1 MLNSATAGLSSAM
14 PHACLHWLAAHD
26 VIIETYYC
34 VHQSV
39 LIGRRSRYFL
49 CTHIFA
55 LTWTLTYDLEFQS
68 PASCGRDPHTCKK
81 SSYLKGN
88 CSQVSLEWRRH
99 FVFLLS
105 LICIL
110 VVVYISISSTAL
122 TCDIGST
129 VNQSTLT
136 ESAVSGPIVVLI
148 DNAKLVS
155 DEEFLYG
162 DEPVILDVSPRVSIY
177 R

>member
-1 MLNSATAGLSSAM
+1 
-14 PHACLHWLAAHD
+14 
-26 VIIETYYC
+26 
-34 VHQSV
+34 
-39 LIGRRSRYFL
+39 
-49 CTHIFA
+49 
-55 LTWTLTYDLEFQS
+55 
-68 PASCGRDPHTCKK
+68 
-81 SSYLKGN
+81 
-88 CSQVSLEWRRH
+88 
-99 FVFLLS
+99 VFLLS

-136 ESAVSGPIVVLI
+136 ESAVSGPVVVLI